1 MRERRVWWRALK
13 TEKKSEWLI
22 VLTDSQES
30 GVKKEPTTQ
39 LEVKTI
45 LNRIQRLVGFVY
57 SSIRLRG
64 SGSSLRIEARIE
76 PHRGIRGKCASCLK
90 PCPGY
95 DQLPERSWLFVPL
108 WGIVVHFFYRPRRVE
123 CQEHGVGVEHIPW
136 SQGKRP
142 VTTAMMGFLAR
153 WARRLSWRETARTF
167 HTSWEAVYHSVEW
180 FVEWGLAHRVLEAV
194 RSIGIDEIHWGQGKR
209 ADGFLTVI
217 YQIDGQCRRLLWVG
231 RRRTKATL
239 RRGLKVLGP
248 VVVSGLRYVCSD
260 MWQPYLKVMAQQAG
274 QALHILDRFHI
285 VQHLN
290 QAVDQ
295 VRRAESTRLH
305 GRPMAAKL
313 KKMRWKLL
321 RRGSRVRGQ
330 ARVKLW
336 GLLESK
342 MATGRAWD
350 LKECFDYFWHYKS
363 VTWAGGFLDYW
374 TERAMRS
381 RLEPMKKVARMLRK
395 HEALLLNWFK
405 AKGEVSSGA
414 VEGLNNKIRVVTR
427 RSYGFRT
434 YKAMEIALYHNLGR
448 LPEPETTHR
457 FC

>member
-1 MRERRVWWRALK
+1 
-13 TEKKSEWLI
+13 LI
-22 VLTDSQES
+22 ILTDSQES
-30 GVKKEPTTQ
+30 GVKNKPTTQ
-39 LEVKTI
+39 LEVKTV
-45 LNRIQRLVGFVY
+45 LNRIQPFVGFVY

-64 SGSSLRIEARIE
+64 SGGSLRIEAQIQ
-76 PHRGIRGKCASCLK
+76 PHRGIRGKCATCLK
-90 PCPGY
+90 ASPGY
-95 DQLPERSWLFVPL
+95 DQLPERRWLFVPL
-108 WGIVVHFFYRPRRVE
+108 WGIIFHFFYHPRRVE
-123 CQEHGVGVEHIPW
+123 CAEHGVGVEHIPW

-167 HTSWEAVYHSVEW
+167 QTSWEAVYHSVEW
-180 FVEWGLAHRVLEAV
+180 FVEWGLAHRVLEGI

-209 ADGFLTVI
+209 ADQFLTVI
-217 YQIDGQCRRLLWVG
+217 YQIDEQCRRLLWVG
-231 RRRTKATL
+231 RRRTKASL
-239 RRGLKVLGP
+239 QSGLKVLGP
-248 VVVSGLRYVCSD
+248 QVLSGLRFICSD
-260 MWQPYLKVMAQQAG
+260 MWQPYLRVMAKQAG
-274 QALHILDRFHI
+274 HALHILDRFHI

-290 QAVDQ
+290 KAVDQ

-305 GRPMAAKL
+305 GKPMAAKL

-321 RRGSRVRGQ
+321 RRGSRVRGR
-330 ARVKLW
+330 ARIKLW

-350 LKECFDYFWHYKS
+350 LKECFNHFWHYKS
-363 VTWAGGFLDYW
+363 ISWAGGFLDYW

-395 HEALLLNWFK
+395 HEALILNWFK
-405 AKGEVSSGA
+405 AKGEISSGA

-448 LPEPETTHR
+448 LPEPETTHK